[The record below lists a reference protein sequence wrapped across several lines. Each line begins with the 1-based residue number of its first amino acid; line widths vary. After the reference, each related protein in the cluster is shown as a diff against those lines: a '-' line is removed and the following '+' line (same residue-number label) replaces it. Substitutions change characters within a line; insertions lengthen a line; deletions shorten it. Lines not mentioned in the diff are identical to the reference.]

1 MPCATAIVWDSL
13 NCFMQTWLFKFL
25 PAPKSMLHQFVK
37 YFTSE
42 RRKREK
48 GEKNT
53 IKKQNDSRFHTV
65 WQAFQCVTNG
75 KGSQQSEREKAKQCE
90 QDSCC
95 MCGHI
100 LKLCK
105 KGSNVFVTCLF
116 SASLVYFSVVFS
128 ALFLSLSLSLACCFT
143 QIVLYG
149 LNTPLAY
156 AMIMEKRGSNR
167 RDGRNDNWSACC
179 R

>member
-1 MPCATAIVWDSL
+1 MRE
-13 NCFMQTWLFKFL
+13 QK
-25 PAPKSMLHQFVK
+25 
-37 YFTSE
+37 E
-42 RRKREK
+42 RK
-48 GEKNT
+48 GKGNT

-75 KGSQQSEREKAKQCE
+75 KGRQQSGRERAREKAKQCE

-95 MCGHI
+95 MCVHI

-105 KGSNVFVTCLF
+105 KRVKCVCYMLFVFRFPRILF
-116 SASLVYFSVVFS
+116 GCIQFPFLSAP
-128 ALFLSLSLSLACCFT
+128 SLSLSLACCFT

-156 AMIMEKRGSNR
+156 AMITKNQAVTG
-167 RDGRNDNWSACC
+167 GRNDDWSACC